1 MKALDWLVLLVTIG
15 GITVY
20 GYRRVHR
27 AQDLN
32 TYFHDQS
39 LRWPTI
45 GLSIMATQASAITFL
60 SMPGQGYE
68 DGLRFVQFYFGLPL
82 AMIAI
87 SAFFVP
93 IYQRLR
99 VRTAYEYL
107 EHRFDARVRY
117 FGALS
122 FLLQRGLATGVS
134 IYAPAIILS
143 SILHWPLALTN
154 LGIGIIVTTYT
165 VMGGTQV
172 VSETQKQQM
181 IVMMLGLFLALGMT
195 IARLPDTVSLPNA
208 LHLAGALGRVNPV
221 SFDLDF
227 KNRYN
232 FWSGITG
239 GFFLALAYFGTDQS
253 QVQRYLSGKSV
264 TEMRLGLLFN
274 GIFKIP
280 MQFLILLIGAM
291 VFVFY
296 LFVQPPLFW
305 NQAALS
311 RARENP
317 SASTQLD
324 RLQAQHSDAWQ
335 ARNTAALA
343 YVDALDHE
351 NSSLPQRK
359 AALQNAEQKLAAVH
373 SDTSKV
379 VSKSLAGP
387 EMKDTDYVFLEFVL
401 RVLPTGII
409 GILIAVIM
417 CAAMSSTASE
427 LTALGSIT
435 MIDLYLRLRKTPVS
449 EERGLF
455 LSKLFTALWGVIAV
469 GFASFAALVD
479 NLIEAVNILG
489 SLFYGTTLGLFLV
502 GFGLRSI
509 RSTPVLISACVAQ
522 SVVLALFFVSSL
534 GFLWYNVIGS
544 GIVVGLAPLLQLV
557 LPKPPET
564 RRAGEAA

>member
-1 MKALDWLVLLVTIG
+1 MKALDWLVLIVTIG
-15 GITVY
+15 GITLY
-20 GYRRVHR
+20 GYKRVKR
-27 AQDLN
+27 ARDAT
-32 TYFHDQS
+32 TYFHSQT

-60 SMPGQGYE
+60 STPGQGFE

-82 AMIAI
+82 AMIVI
-87 SAFFVP
+87 SAVFVP

-117 FGALS
+117 FGAIS
-122 FLLQRGLATGVS
+122 FLIQRGLATGVS

-143 SILHWPLALTN
+143 SILGWSLSLTN
-154 LGIGIIVTTYT
+154 LGIGIVVITYT
-165 VMGGTQV
+165 VLGGTEV

-181 IVMMLGLFLALGMT
+181 IVMMLGLLLALGLT
-195 IARLPDTVSLPNA
+195 IASLPESVSLPKA

-221 SFDLDF
+221 SFSLDF
-227 KNRYN
+227 ENRYN
-232 FWSGITG
+232 FWSGISG
-239 GFFLALAYFGTDQS
+239 GFFLALSYFGTDQS

-280 MQFLILLIGAM
+280 MQFLILFIGVM

-305 NQAALS
+305 NQAAI
-311 RARENP
+311 ARVRTDTV
-317 SASTQLD
+317 ASSQLD
-324 RLQAQHSDAWQ
+324 QLQERHAEAWQ
-335 ARNTAALA
+335 ARKSAALA
-343 YVDALDHE
+343 YVDALDQNTALDAPKQTLQNTE
-351 NSSLPQRK
+351 
-359 AALQNAEQKLAAVH
+359 AALKAVH
-373 SDTSKV
+373 RDTQMV
-379 VSKSLAGP
+379 VSQSLSGP

-401 RVLPTGII
+401 RAVPTGLI
-409 GILIAVIM
+409 GMLIAVIM

-427 LTALGSIT
+427 LSALGSTT
-435 MIDLYLRLRKTPVS
+435 MLDLFLRFRKKPISEAQGLR
-449 EERGLF
+449 
-455 LSKLFTALWGVIAV
+455 LSKLFTALWGVVAI

-502 GFGLRSI
+502 GFGMRWI
-509 RSTPVLISACVAQ
+509 RATPVLISACVAQ
-522 SVVLALFFVSSL
+522 ALVLYLFVVSKL

-544 GIVVGLAPLLQLV
+544 GTVVLLAVLLQLV
-557 LPKPPET
+557 WPKDAENS
-564 RRAGEAA
+564 RASA